1 MMTKKQLK
9 RFAKAQR
16 DYIKGFEKHGFVCL
30 EMKVNQKEYFQGV
43 SPVDIKIASVVKKGK
58 K

>member
-30 EMKVNQKEYFQGV
+30 EMKVNQKEYFQGFH
-43 SPVDIKIASVVKKGK
+43 PVDIKIASVVKKGK